1 MLNCDVFRFLCKQSA
16 MGEKEQSPG
25 GLHFVGKKDELVEAK
40 RFFRTV
46 EGRDILI
53 IYHQGGF
60 YAMDSY
66 CYHAGGML
74 QNGDIEE
81 IDGKLCII
89 CPKHK
94 YKISLAQGEGIYKG
108 TDPRE
113 KPPVPRWY
121 SKGLKQRTHTVTET
135 NGEVYVKL
143 SMEPSWV
150 DSDYYQGEKGKI
162 ERARAEAA
170 EKDSS

>member
-1 MLNCDVFRFLCKQSA
+1 MEA
-16 MGEKEQSPG
+16 KEQTTG
-25 GLHFVGKKDELVEAK
+25 GPYFVGKTNELIEAK
-40 RFFRTV
+40 RSFRTL
-46 EGRDILI
+46 EGRDVLI
-53 IYHQGGF
+53 IHHLGVF

-74 QNGDIEE
+74 QNGDIED

-94 YKISLAQGEGIYKG
+94 YRISLAEGEGLYKG
-108 TDPRE
+108 TNPQE

-121 SKGLKQRTHTVTET
+121 SKGVKQRIHEVTES

-143 SMEPSWV
+143 SQDRHWV
-150 DSDYYQGEKGKI
+150 DSDFYQGEAGKV
-162 ERARAEAA
+162 ERAKAEAA
-170 EKDSS
+170 EEKNDNSNTWMRMASL